1 MILREVNSSCYK
13 HTDDQRNAFFHILG
27 SCCGC
32 FGAAGNWV
40 IAVLVHFLLMMWCC
54 VIPAVWGTPGIL
66 WPRVC

>member
-40 IAVLVHFLLMMWCC
+40 IAVLVHFLMMM
-54 VIPAVWGTPGIL
+54 
-66 WPRVC
+66 